1 MQAQITEQDAGRAK
15 IKVEVPADDVTKTY
29 QQVLN
34 SISRQIR
41 VPGFRPGKAPRGV
54 IETRVGKDAIAQEVR
69 DALVQ
74 TYFPQAVEELSLTP
88 VSQHIHA
95 HEPVDGEDYS
105 FEAEVELY
113 PDFELPDVTQI
124 VLDTEQEP
132 VSDELLQENIEAL
145 RSQNATLI
153 PVERPAEAG
162 DYLLVE
168 TVSEDGGE
176 GSSIPVDLE
185 NVAPELAEQFLGK
198 SVGDEIELTLSE
210 ETEADDE
217 DINDQDIDG
226 EYENADETLEAN
238 TDADVEVDAAAAEA
252 EAGVDVANPEAEPT
266 TLRVVVKDVKDKE
279 LPELDDEFAQTL
291 GLTTWA
297 EVETQLRASLELQL
311 AQDALSA
318 QQEEFTE
325 KLLVETNVSVPPSL
339 KTRRKSSLL
348 QNLTRE
354 LETQGATLQG
364 YLENLDAEEGK
375 RAEFDAELDEAAE
388 NAVKRDLVLER
399 LLEQR
404 GTTMSNEEFD
414 AALAYTAQRQNS
426 TPQALRQE
434 LGESGLANYRFL
446 LTRDKAVRESV
457 QELLAA
463 QGGDQA
469 ETLQF
474 ATPAQ
479 TEAENS
485 GDTQGDSQGGNQGDT
500 QSNSQPNDDSSDS
513 DSSDN
518 PSETSVESE
527 VR

>member
-1 MQAQITEQDAGRAK
+1 MQTHIVERDAERAK
-15 IKVEVPADDVTKTY
+15 IKVEIPADDVSKTY
-29 QQVLN
+29 QQVLS

-88 VSQHIHA
+88 VSQHLHA
-95 HEPVDGEDYS
+95 HEPIDGEDYA

-113 PDFELPDVTQI
+113 PDFELPDTSQI
-124 VLDTEQEP
+124 VFDTEQEP
-132 VSDELLQENIEAL
+132 VTDELLQENIEAL
-145 RSQNATLI
+145 RRQNATLI
-153 PVERPAEAG
+153 PVERPARAG

-168 TVSEDGGE
+168 TVSEAGGE

-198 SVGDEIELTLSE
+198 SISDEIELTLAE
-210 ETEADDE
+210 EKDE
-217 DINDQDIDG
+217 
-226 EYENADETLEAN
+226 
-238 TDADVEVDAAAAEA
+238 DADVDEAAETAEADAEVDAADTEVDAAATE
-252 EAGVDVANPEAEPT
+252 GVEPTPEPT
-266 TLRVVVKDVKDKE
+266 TLRVVVKDVKEKE
-279 LPELDDEFAQTL
+279 LPEADDEFARTL
-291 GLTTWA
+291 GLETWA
-297 EVETQLRASLELQL
+297 EVEAQLRTNLELQF
-311 AQDALSA
+311 AQDALAA

-325 KLLVETNVSVPPSL
+325 KLLLETNVAVPPSL

-348 QNLTRE
+348 QNLARD
-354 LETQGATLQG
+354 LEGRGATLQG
-364 YLENLDAEEGK
+364 YLESLDAEAGK
-375 RAEFDAELDEAAE
+375 REEFDRELDEAAE

-404 GTTMSNEEFD
+404 GTVLANEEFD

-446 LTRDKAVRESV
+446 LTRDKAVRETV

-463 QGGDQA
+463 QTADASQPTQPQPDSVQADSQRDNDA
-469 ETLQF
+469 ET
-474 ATPAQ
+474 P
-479 TEAENS
+479 
-485 GDTQGDSQGGNQGDT
+485 
-500 QSNSQPNDDSSDS
+500 
-513 DSSDN
+513 
-518 PSETSVESE
+518 VESE
-527 VR
+527 V

>member
-1 MQAQITEQDAGRAK
+1 MQTHIIERDAQSAK
-15 IKVEVPADDVTKTY
+15 IKVEIPAGDVAKTY
-29 QQVLN
+29 QQVLS

-74 TYFPQAVEELSLTP
+74 TYLPQAVEELSLTP
-88 VSQHIHA
+88 VSQHLHA
-95 HEPVDGEDYS
+95 HEPVDGEDYA

-113 PDFELPDVTQI
+113 PDFELPDTSQI
-124 VLDTEQEP
+124 IFDTEQEP
-132 VSDELLQENIEAL
+132 VTDELLQENIEAL
-145 RSQNATLI
+145 RRQNATLI
-153 PVERPAEAG
+153 PVERPAAAG
-162 DYLLVE
+162 DYLMVE
-168 TVSEDGGE
+168 TVSDEEGRE

-198 SVGDEIELTLSE
+198 SIGEEIELTLSE
-210 ETEADDE
+210 ETEDDESDADDE
-217 DINDQDIDG
+217 IVA
-226 EYENADETLEAN
+226 EVSADDTGAAVDTE
-238 TDADVEVDAAAAEA
+238 TDAVATNDEA
-252 EAGVDVANPEAEPT
+252 VPEPT
-266 TLRVVVKDVKDKE
+266 TLRVVVKDIKEKE
-279 LPELDDEFAQTL
+279 LPETDDEFAQTL

-297 EVETQLRASLELQL
+297 EVETQLRTNLELQL

-325 KLLVETNVSVPPSL
+325 KLLIEADVPVPPSL

-354 LETQGATLQG
+354 LEGRGATLQG
-364 YLENLDAEEGK
+364 YLESLDAEEGK
-375 RAEFDAELDEAAE
+375 REEFDRELDEAAE

-404 GTTMSNEEFD
+404 GTRLANEEFD

-446 LTRDKAVRESV
+446 LTRDKAVRETV
-457 QELLAA
+457 MELLAA
-463 QGGDQA
+463 QA
-469 ETLQF
+469 
-474 ATPAQ
+474 
-479 TEAENS
+479 
-485 GDTQGDSQGGNQGDT
+485 GDTQPQPDNED
-500 QSNSQPNDDSSDS
+500 NSSY
-513 DSSDN
+513 DN
-518 PSETSVESE
+518 TPKTPVESE
-527 VR
+527 V

>member
-15 IKVEVPADDVTKTY
+15 IKVEVPAADVTKTY

-95 HEPVDGEDYS
+95 HEPADGEDYS

-132 VSDELLQENIEAL
+132 VTDELLQENIEAL
-145 RSQNATLI
+145 RNQNATLI

-198 SVGDEIELTLSE
+198 SVGDEIELKLSE
-210 ETEADDE
+210 DDEADE
-217 DINDQDIDG
+217 S
-226 EYENADETLEAN
+226 ADEAALEA
-238 TDADVEVDAAAAEA
+238 DADVEVEEAAAEA
-252 EAGVDVANPEAEPT
+252 ETDVEPEPAAEPT
-266 TLRVVVKDVKDKE
+266 TLRVMVKDVKDKE

-291 GLTTWA
+291 GLETWA
-297 EVETQLRASLELQL
+297 EVETQLRANLELQL

-348 QNLTRE
+348 QNLTRD
-354 LETQGATLQG
+354 LETRGATLQG
-364 YLENLDAEEGK
+364 YLESLDAEEGK

-404 GTTMSNEEFD
+404 GTRLADEEFD

-446 LTRDKAVRESV
+446 LTRDKAVRETV

-463 QGGDQA
+463 QGGTQA
-469 ETLQF
+469 ETPQF
-474 ATPAQ
+474 AAPGQ
-479 TEAENS
+479 TEAENL
-485 GDTQGDSQGGNQGDT
+485 GDQQSDNQSDSQL
-500 QSNSQPNDDSSDS
+500 NDDQR
-513 DSSDN
+513 DN
-518 PSETSVESE
+518 TGETSVESE

>member
-1 MQAQITEQDAGRAK
+1 MQTHIVERDAERAK
-15 IKVEVPADDVTKTY
+15 IKVEIPAGDVSKTY
-29 QQVLN
+29 QQVLS

-88 VSQHIHA
+88 ISQHLHA
-95 HEPVDGEDYS
+95 HEPVDGEDYA

-113 PDFELPDVTQI
+113 PDFELPDTSQI
-124 VLDTEQEP
+124 VFDTEQEP
-132 VSDELLQENIEAL
+132 VTDELLQENIEAL
-145 RSQNATLI
+145 RRQNATLI
-153 PVERPAEAG
+153 PVERSAQAG
-162 DYLLVE
+162 DYLMVE
-168 TVSEDGGE
+168 TVSEEEGQE

-198 SVGDEIELTLSE
+198 SIGDEIELTLSE
-210 ETEADDE
+210 ETEDTDSDE
-217 DINDQDIDG
+217 
-226 EYENADETLEAN
+226 ESDETVVEASTEDTEDTA
-238 TDADVEVDAAAAEA
+238 TDTETVKAETA
-252 EAGVDVANPEAEPT
+252 PEPT
-266 TLRVVVKDVKDKE
+266 TLRVVVKDIKEKE
-279 LPELDDEFAQTL
+279 LPEADDEFAQTL

-297 EVETQLRASLELQL
+297 EVEAQIRTNLELQL

-325 KLLVETNVSVPPSL
+325 KLLLETNVSVPPSL

-348 QNLTRE
+348 QNLTRD
-354 LETQGATLQG
+354 LEGRGATLQE
-364 YLENLDAEEGK
+364 YLESLDAEEGK
-375 RAEFDAELDEAAE
+375 REEFDRELDEAAE

-404 GTTMSNEEFD
+404 GTILANEEFD

-446 LTRDKAVRESV
+446 LTRDKAVRETV
-457 QELLAA
+457 MELLAA
-463 QGGDQA
+463 QAGD
-469 ETLQF
+469 
-474 ATPAQ
+474 AQ
-479 TEAENS
+479 PQS
-485 GDTQGDSQGGNQGDT
+485 GSAQD
-500 QSNSQPNDDSSDS
+500 
-513 DSSDN
+513 DN
-518 PSETSVESE
+518 PHDNTPETPVESE
-527 VR
+527 V

>member
-29 QQVLN
+29 QQVLD

-74 TYFPQAVEELSLTP
+74 TYFPQAVDELSLTP

-132 VSDELLQENIEAL
+132 VTDELLQENIEAL
-145 RSQNATLI
+145 RNQNATLI

-198 SVGDEIELTLSE
+198 SVGDEIELKLSE
-210 ETEADDE
+210 DDE
-217 DINDQDIDG
+217 DT
-226 EYENADETLEAN
+226 DEDVGAEPEAL
-238 TDADVEVDAAAAEA
+238 TDADIAVDAAVAET
-252 EAGVDVANPEAEPT
+252 ETEPEPAAEPT

-291 GLTTWA
+291 GLETWA
-297 EVETQLRASLELQL
+297 EVEAQLRANLELQL

-325 KLLVETNVSVPPSL
+325 KLLVETNVPVPPSL

-364 YLENLDAEEGK
+364 YLENLDAEEGR

-404 GTTMSNEEFD
+404 GTTMLNEEFD

-446 LTRDKAVRESV
+446 LTRDKAVRETV
-457 QELLAA
+457 RELLAA
-463 QGGDQA
+463 QGGTQA
-469 ETLQF
+469 ETSQF
-474 ATPAQ
+474 AAPESQ
-479 TEAENS
+479 TKADDS
-485 GDTQGDSQGGNQGDT
+485 GDTQDNN
-500 QSNSQPNDDSSDS
+500 QSNDDPR
-513 DSSDN
+513 DN
-518 PSETSVESE
+518 TGETSVESE